1 MLFSLHVSQESH
13 QQLDHNGANTDSR
26 SDHAR
31 WQRERYLCHLY
42 TNAPPKSKG
51 IGSTWISSTIDLTV
65 IHDIHDTATGA
76 AAKCLYRKHFAN
88 LTRNH
93 QNTQRTSPPV
103 CQGASCTCSAVTW
116 NGMLPLTARE
126 WQKTR
131 PVRLEAATIP
141 RVFCFAHPP
150 KTDTAGGSVLP
161 QSSATKNHF
170 F

>member
-1 MLFSLHVSQESH
+1 MSAKKAISSWTIMGRTLTVAVTTLV
-13 QQLDHNGANTDSR
+13 DS
-26 SDHAR
+26 
-31 WQRERYLCHLY
+31 E
-42 TNAPPKSKG
+42 KG
-51 IGSTWISSTIDLTV
+51 ICAIYIQMHPQNQKALEVPEYLRLLTWLWYMIYMIYMIPPPELLQNV
-65 IHDIHDTATGA
+65 CI
-76 AAKCLYRKHFAN
+76 LHFAN

-93 QNTQRTSPPV
+93 QNTQQTSPPV

>member
-1 MLFSLHVSQESH
+1 MSAKKAISSWTIMGRTLTVAVTTLV
-13 QQLDHNGANTDSR
+13 DSEKGICAIYIQM
-26 SDHAR
+26 HPQNQKAL
-31 WQRERYLCHLY
+31 EVPEYLRLLTWLWY
-42 TNAPPKSKG
+42 MIYMIPPPELLQNVC
-51 IGSTWISSTIDLTV
+51 IGSTLQILQGI
-65 IHDIHDTATGA
+65 I
-76 AAKCLYRKHFAN
+76 R
-88 LTRNH
+88 
-93 QNTQRTSPPV
+93 NTQRTSPPAY
-103 CQGASCTCSAVTW
+103 QGASCTCSAVTW